1 MELACIAPQADAII
15 TIQEMIRTMS
25 ATEPGLAVVR
35 ATAQAA
41 ASIPALPLPAAA
53 CRIAII

>member
-1 MELACIAPQADAII
+1 MAPQVDVII
-15 TIQEMIRTMS
+15 TIQEMIRTMNAMAPAPAEVL
-25 ATEPGLAVVR
+25 ATVR
-35 ATAQAA
+35 EA